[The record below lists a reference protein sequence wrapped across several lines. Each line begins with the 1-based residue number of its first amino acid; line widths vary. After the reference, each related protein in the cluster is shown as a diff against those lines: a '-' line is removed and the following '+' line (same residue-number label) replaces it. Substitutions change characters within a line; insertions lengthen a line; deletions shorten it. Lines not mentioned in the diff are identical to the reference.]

1 MCLLF
6 ILCKYMKFCGEK
18 KLFKKYIKLYGYNK
32 IIWDIYFYII
42 ILEYIIRVK

>member
-32 IIWDIYFYII
+32 IILVIIKISWD
-42 ILEYIIRVK
+42 